1 MDICEDARG
10 HLWFASLGKGLIR
23 YGFDDGRFAL
33 CSHDS
38 GGGLSDFVSCLA
50 VEGDNLWIG
59 THGCGLCRYDIAAD
73 TLSREFDMLPYGNC
87 AVFQI
92 VQNGGELWLTTNRGL
107 LKYSPGNGPQSIYK
121 FTSDDGLLAN
131 IFNANSGIKSSTGH
145 IYIGCNNGINKF

>member
-1 MDICEDARG
+1 M
-10 HLWFASLGKGLIR
+10 IR

-73 TLSREFDMLPYGNC
+73 TLSREFDMLPYGTAPCSRSCRTAANC
-87 AVFQI
+87 GSRPTA
-92 VQNGGELWLTTNRGL
+92 
-107 LKYSPGNGPQSIYK
+107 
-121 FTSDDGLLAN
+121 
-131 IFNANSGIKSSTGH
+131 
-145 IYIGCNNGINKF
+145 GC